1 MLKEFSISSIKRDE
15 IVRLQNKFEEI
26 SSQIDNEYQI
36 DESINNLEKS
46 TKDLLHTAKQY
57 QYQVEFLRK
66 QVENLEEIN
75 NSLERK
81 CFANTFAKPE
91 L

>member
-1 MLKEFSISSIKRDE
+1 MSSIKREE
-15 IVRLQNKFEEI
+15 ILRLQRKFEQI
-26 SSQIDNEYQI
+26 SSQLDNEYQI
-36 DESINNLEKS
+36 DESISNLERS
-46 TKDLLHTAKQY
+46 SKDLLSTAKQY

-66 QVENLEEIN
+66 QVENLEQIN

-81 CFANTFAKPE
+81 CFANTVVKPE

>member
-1 MLKEFSISSIKRDE
+1 MSNIKRDE
-15 IVRLQNKFEEI
+15 IVRLKQKFEQI
-26 SSQIDNEYQI
+26 SLQLDNDYQI
-36 DESINNLEKS
+36 DESISSLERNS
-46 TKDLLHTAKQY
+46 KDLLSTAKQY
-57 QYQVEFLRK
+57 QYQVDFLQK

-81 CFANTFAKPE
+81 CFANTVVKPE